1 MKRGISI
8 HADHD
13 REGERFLVVA
23 KKKGKLTF
31 DEIKDAVIEYGEEDY
46 YAMIL
51 RCLDEDGS
59 QYYDDD
65 LPDDSVI
72 LYSADYFL
80 RNKDLLRDVE

>member
-31 DEIKDAVIEYGEEDY
+31 DEIKDG
-46 YAMIL
+46 MRIL
-51 RCLDEDGS
+51 S
-59 QYYDDD
+59 QKTAYILTLKY
-65 LPDDSVI
+65 LPQKCST
-72 LYSADYFL
+72 
-80 RNKDLLRDVE
+80 